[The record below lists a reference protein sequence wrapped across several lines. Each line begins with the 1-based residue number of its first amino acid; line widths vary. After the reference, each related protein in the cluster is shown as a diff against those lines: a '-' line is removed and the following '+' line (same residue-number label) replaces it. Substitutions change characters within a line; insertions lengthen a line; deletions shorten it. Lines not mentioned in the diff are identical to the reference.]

1 MAVQL
6 ACKLGAIRMRI
17 HSENIDNIALHGII
31 NTACLKFALTLEE
44 VMELSDP
51 IPTACLAGCIV
62 LVFIHF
68 FYLLDETIGSR
79 PANATIGT
87 AWMFNLAG
95 IGFWMLG
102 ARNDEPVNQRVL
114 FFLVLGFVFLSIVSF
129 IEVRLVLKRRRE
141 IIEPLTVPVIPRPY
155 VLPERRWKNGKPE
168 YAAYVMGMLQQLVKV
183 QPLPEGRRLQ
193 DPSFGVIGSSW
204 ITPNALFRT
213 TNIGAR
219 LRPGFPARTGNDR

>member
-1 MAVQL
+1 
-6 ACKLGAIRMRI
+6 
-17 HSENIDNIALHGII
+17 
-31 NTACLKFALTLEE
+31 
-44 VMELSDP
+44 MELSDP

-193 DPSFGVIGSSW
+193 DPSFGVIGFVMDYAERVVQNDEYWRSLAPRISCADRGM
-204 ITPNALFRT
+204 IDKGDLRAQLLEIVNS
-213 TNIGAR
+213 AR
-219 LRPGFPARTGNDR
+219 